1 MKKGK
6 SKENNFLKKHPVLV
20 NALFIVGTGF
30 ILVYISLLLIDVF
43 TEHGKYK
50 IVPDVKNMLLR
61 DAITKIENDGF
72 RWEISDSV
80 YNDNIKPGEVVEQT
94 PKGNSRVKSNRIIYI
109 GINAMQP
116 RTVAFPNIQDIS
128 VRQGQAIL
136 EGLGFKNIKIETVS
150 SPYKGLIIY
159 AKINGLQLSAGKK
172 LPVSSTI
179 TLVIGDGMEP
189 SLVDSLS
196 ISDENIVEEDIVPDN
211 GNSIDFMQ

>member
-6 SKENNFLKKHPVLV
+6 SQENNFFKKHPVLV
-20 NALFIVGTGF
+20 NILYIVGTGC

-50 IVPDVKNMLLR
+50 IVPEVKNMQLR
-61 DAITKIENDGF
+61 DAITKIESDGF

-159 AKINGLQLSAGKK
+159 AKINGLQLSTGKK

>member
-6 SKENNFLKKHPVLV
+6 SRQSNFFKKHPVLV
-20 NALFIVGTGF
+20 NAIYIIAVGLV
-30 ILVYISLLLIDVF
+30 LVYVSLSLIDVF

-50 IVPDVKNMLLR
+50 IVPDVENMPLR
-61 DAITKIENDGF
+61 KAITMIEKDGF

-80 YNDNIKPGEVVEQT
+80 YNDNVKPGEVVEQT
-94 PKGNSRVKSNRIIYI
+94 PKENSRVKSNRIIYI
-109 GINAMQP
+109 VINAMQP
-116 RTVAFPNIQDIS
+116 RTVAFPDIKDIS

-150 SPYKGLIIY
+150 SPYKGLVIY
-159 AKINGLQLSAGKK
+159 AKMNGSLLSAGDK
-172 LPVSSTI
+172 LPVSSAI

-189 SLVDSLS
+189 SLLDSLS
-196 ISDENIVEEDIVPDN
+196 ISDENIIEEDIVPDD

>member
-20 NALFIVGTGF
+20 NALFIVGAGF
-30 ILVYISLLLIDVF
+30 VLVYISLLLIDVF

>member
-1 MKKGK
+1 VKKGK

>member
-20 NALFIVGTGF
+20 NALFIVGAGF